1 MRTRCKQRRVDSSPK
16 ALESQVRQL
25 LADKISGNQVGI
37 WLLIPEFL
45 RLGVWDLLLLWSG
58 QSTEDVEPRMALHLI
73 NESALCLCSNRSERS
88 LSQKGFEVANGL
100 PFVPTDAALH
110 QLLDAHTVAQ
120 ARQLQLALGKI
131 RRARKHFQGQMLA
144 LDAHRILS
152 YSQRQMRRHRFSVSE
167 KAKKMSQT
175 FFLVDCDTHQPVAF
189 TLSSSAQTV
198 TQAAEELLS
207 MGADIL
213 NLPTST
219 AARPL
224 VMADKEHHTRELFE
238 TVGARGCFDLL
249 VPMPARPMTSA
260 EAEKV
265 AALPFTEHWAGYATA
280 QRSFR
285 FKDGSAKAADLSEL
299 VQRTSN
305 APNTHSYQRFITT
318 TPRPELPTLTH
329 DYPRR
334 WHIEEFFKF
343 KQALGWDRAGTMNLN
358 VRYGQMSLS
367 LIAQAGLSQLQKRLG
382 EPVNQWDA
390 EHLARQFLDRLEG
403 DIRVEK
409 DTIVVTYYN
418 APNAE
423 LLRQHYENLPS
434 KLQKEGIDPAIPWLY
449 GFKLDFRFK

>member
-1 MRTRCKQRRVDSSPK
+1 MPITASKKKLYALNPALPPRFVETVRTRCKQRRVDSSPK

-58 QSTEDVEPRMALHLI
+58 QSTEEVEPRMALHLI

-198 TQAAEELLS
+198 TQAAEELLAL
-207 MGADIL
+207 GADIL
-213 NLPTST
+213 NLPTSA

-224 VMADKEHHTRELFE
+224 IMADKEHHTRELFVAPRYE
-238 TVGARGCFDLL
+238 
-249 VPMPARPMTSA
+249 SA
-260 EAEKV
+260 M
-265 AALPFTEHWAGYATA
+265 
-280 QRSFR
+280 R
-285 FKDGSAKAADLSEL
+285 
-299 VQRTSN
+299 
-305 APNTHSYQRFITT
+305 
-318 TPRPELPTLTH
+318 
-329 DYPRR
+329 
-334 WHIEEFFKF
+334 
-343 KQALGWDRAGTMNLN
+343 
-358 VRYGQMSLS
+358 
-367 LIAQAGLSQLQKRLG
+367 
-382 EPVNQWDA
+382 
-390 EHLARQFLDRLEG
+390 
-403 DIRVEK
+403 
-409 DTIVVTYYN
+409 
-418 APNAE
+418 
-423 LLRQHYENLPS
+423 
-434 KLQKEGIDPAIPWLY
+434 
-449 GFKLDFRFK
+449 